1 MVLRQPELGVNETE
15 TRLRIA
21 GSLTIITNPWYNQEK
36 QVVPMHERH
45 TSERTSSVSPKGQV
59 TIPAEIRRF
68 LGVRPRDKVAFEV
81 TDGQVLIRP
90 ARGNLES
97 LYRSVPALDRPVSD
111 KEMTQLAQEE
121 HARAVA
127 EEGQGS

>member
-1 MVLRQPELGVNETE
+1 
-15 TRLRIA
+15 
-21 GSLTIITNPWYNQEK
+21 
-36 QVVPMHERH
+36 MHERH
-45 TSERTSSVSPKGQV
+45 TTERTSSVSPKGQV
-59 TIPAEIRRF
+59 TIPAEIRRL